1 MSTQVEDVRY
11 LVEVVWAFRSA
22 RQDSSDLDGLM
33 FARWDRGMDW
43 SPWNCI
49 LLSKEE
55 ASGHK
60 EVEDIHK
67 VHLCHVI
74 TSHEYLLF
82 NAEKKVQI
90 LIWLNL
96 AGTNFY
102 LAKNENES

>member
-1 MSTQVEDVRY
+1 MVESKFTCVSTQVEDVRY
-11 LVEVVWAFRSA
+11 LVEVVWVFRSA

-60 EVEDIHK
+60 EVEDIRE
-67 VHLCHVI
+67 VHLCHMI

-82 NAEKKVQI
+82 NANEKK
-90 LIWLNL
+90 
-96 AGTNFY
+96 
-102 LAKNENES
+102 